1 MVLLR
6 KQVSAELKNVTP
18 LASRSK
24 HLHSTTLE
32 YPQYERAA
40 TGIHVPAPHEFPMA
54 VINLHS
60 SRWRVRD
67 NEKMVFGRDHAVCE
81 ADGPLKRFRQ
91 PIQSA
96 GRRQS
101 GAKEPKSADHCE
113 NRTDAYEPPSAAG
126 FLFHRAE

>member
-60 SRWRVRD
+60 SQRKDCAPAHLPRAA
-67 NEKMVFGRDHAVCE
+67 EKLARPADE
-81 ADGPLKRFRQ
+81 ADREIG
-91 PIQSA
+91 
-96 GRRQS
+96 
-101 GAKEPKSADHCE
+101 D
-113 NRTDAYEPPSAAG
+113 RTLSP
-126 FLFHRAE
+126 